1 MCSSKAQTR
10 GVVVQVEST
19 YVPERSQPLQQRWFF
34 SYRIRIANQ
43 GDVVVQLISRHWII
57 TDANGDM
64 EEVVGP
70 GVVGEQPL
78 LRPGESFEYTSFC
91 PLSTP
96 FGTMRGSYQMT
107 TEDGETFDAEIAP
120 FELSEPLPEN

>member
-1 MCSSKAQTR
+1 MCTSKAQTR

-57 TDANGDM
+57 TDANGDV

-91 PLSTP
+91 PLPTP
-96 FGTMRGSYQMT
+96 FGTMRGSYRMT

-120 FELSEPLPEN
+120 FELSEPLPAN